1 MRATLA
7 LVLIFISCPA
17 FSEKADKDKP
27 TQVEANKMSSD
38 ETRRMT
44 IFEGNV
50 LITKGTMM
58 VRAERIVVR
67 QDAEGFQYTTATG
80 TPVRFR
86 QREDP
91 KDGKEGQWMDGEA
104 LRIEIDDR
112 KSTVELHEKARVTRG
127 CDEVLGNFIFVDQ
140 RSDFF
145 SVSAGKDKDGK
156 DSPSGRVRAT
166 IQPQGAP
173 AEPGKTGAECAR
185 K

>member
-1 MRATLA
+1 VRAALA

-50 LITKGTMM
+50 LITKGTMT

-67 QDAEGFQYTTATG
+67 QDAEGYQYTTATG
-80 TPVRFR
+80 APVRFR

-91 KDGKEGQWMDGEA
+91 KEGKEGQWMDGEA

-127 CDEVLGNFIFVDQ
+127 GDEVVGNYIFVDQ

-145 SVSAGKDKDGK
+145 SVSAGKDAAGK
-156 DSPSGRVRAT
+156 DAAGRVKVI
-166 IQPQGAP
+166 IQPKTPTEP
-173 AEPGKTGAECAR
+173 AK
-185 K
+185 